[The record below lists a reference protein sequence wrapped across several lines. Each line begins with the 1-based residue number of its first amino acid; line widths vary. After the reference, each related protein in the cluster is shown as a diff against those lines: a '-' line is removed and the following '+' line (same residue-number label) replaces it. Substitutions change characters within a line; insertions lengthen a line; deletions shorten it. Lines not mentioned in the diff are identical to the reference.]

1 MEKQIMTCI
10 DMHKTEPRDIL
21 KLGHD
26 YLVEEHSHA
35 FEFYRVKIDGKYHNL
50 LKSRFA
56 PVSDMRAL
64 TAKRFRDQIELN
76 EAPAGEDIQD
86 TKRYALKS
94 DKQLMQVM
102 REDLLSDDEFRGAM
116 KFNIFKYGV
125 RYPEKNGV
133 KDLEKARVY
142 IDELIDFEKEKENE
156 NV

>member
-1 MEKQIMTCI
+1 MEQRIMTCI
-10 DMHKTEPRDIL
+10 DAEGTRPRDIL

-26 YLVEEHSHA
+26 YLVEVDEVQG
-35 FEFYRVKIDGKYHNL
+35 FCYVWVDNMRYNL
-50 LKSRFA
+50 FSKRFA
-56 PVSDMRAL
+56 PVTDPKAKA
-64 TAKRFRDQIELN
+64 AKRERDDYQDAE
-76 EAPAGEDIQD
+76 PAGEDIQD

-133 KDLEKARVY
+133 ADLEKARVY
-142 IDELIDFEKEKENE
+142 IDELIDFEKEKEND

>member
-1 MEKQIMTCI
+1 MEQRIMTCI
-10 DMHKTEPRDIL
+10 DAEGTRPRDIL

-26 YLVEEHSHA
+26 YLVEVDEVQGFCYVWVDSMR
-35 FEFYRVKIDGKYHNL
+35 YNL
-50 LKSRFA
+50 FSKRFA
-56 PVSDMRAL
+56 PVDSAIAL
-64 TAKRFRDQIELN
+64 AAKRVRDGEQGGKPTE
-76 EAPAGEDIQD
+76 EDITE

-133 KDLEKARVY
+133 ADLEKARVY

>member
-1 MEKQIMTCI
+1 MSQIMTCI
-10 DMHKTEPRDIL
+10 KTEGTNKPDLL

-26 YLVEEHSHA
+26 YLVELDTIQGFCYVWIEG
-35 FEFYRVKIDGKYHNL
+35 VKYSLYSN
-50 LKSRFA
+50 RFA
-56 PVSDMRAL
+56 PVVSEQAKA
-64 TAKRFRDQIELN
+64 AKRERDGYQDAE
-76 EAPAGEDIQD
+76 PAGEDIQD

-133 KDLEKARVY
+133 ADLEKARVY